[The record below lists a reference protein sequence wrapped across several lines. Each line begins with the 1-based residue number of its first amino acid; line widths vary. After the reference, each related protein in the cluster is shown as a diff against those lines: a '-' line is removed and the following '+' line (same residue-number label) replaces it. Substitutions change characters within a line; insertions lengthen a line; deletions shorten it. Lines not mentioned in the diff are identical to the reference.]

1 MLNNLLKLS
10 ALVITGRFLK
20 PRFKGLLILIVFWL
34 LVRLLHAEY
43 ISYVQLS
50 ADTSYLW
57 QAALIKIT
65 LYIVGFCA
73 YFMIVERRILLHSKL
88 EQEEQKNQ
96 LLLAGEDDG
105 FNFLRAKKKL
115 SSKSEQLL
123 RK

>member
-43 ISYVQLS
+43 I
-50 ADTSYLW
+50 SYLW